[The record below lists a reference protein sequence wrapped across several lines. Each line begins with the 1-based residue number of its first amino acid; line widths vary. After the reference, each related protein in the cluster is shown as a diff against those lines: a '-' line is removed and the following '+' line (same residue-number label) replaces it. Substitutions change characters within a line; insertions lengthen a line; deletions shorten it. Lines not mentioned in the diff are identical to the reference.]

1 MKVDLYTVENPM
13 VYNKNLEKSL
23 ANLLFTQ
30 EIHEKRDTYESD
42 NKPDEPMAGNNI
54 IRKAFIN
61 VVFFERVHQVAYK
74 EVMADSEF
82 LTAEEVSSQLLSQLE
97 ESLSTKEQKELLL
110 ELESAWDSKYAIF
123 LEYSYCQGI
132 ADSPMIHK
140 QLEKYG
146 IWVVKE
152 SAEYDYTLPVSTSI
166 IES

>member
-1 MKVDLYTVENPM
+1 MKVDLYAVENPM

-23 ANLLFTQ
+23 VNLLFTQ
-30 EIHEKRDTYESD
+30 EIHENRDTYESD

-61 VVFFERVHQVAYK
+61 IVFFERVHQVAYK
-74 EVMADSEF
+74 KVMADSEF
-82 LTAEEVSSQLLSQLE
+82 RTAEEVSSQLLSQLE

-110 ELESAWDSKYAIF
+110 ELESAWDSKYGIF

-132 ADSPMIHK
+132 ADSPIIHK
-140 QLEKYG
+140 QLENYG

-152 SAEYDYTLPVSTSI
+152 SAEYDYICQYLPQ
-166 IES
+166 